1 MRIKRGAEGTVP
13 DSREL
18 PKEYALIINYYYYY
32 DYYYYY
38 YYLNA
43 DSDSLEG
50 YGLEVFK

>member
-32 DYYYYY
+32 